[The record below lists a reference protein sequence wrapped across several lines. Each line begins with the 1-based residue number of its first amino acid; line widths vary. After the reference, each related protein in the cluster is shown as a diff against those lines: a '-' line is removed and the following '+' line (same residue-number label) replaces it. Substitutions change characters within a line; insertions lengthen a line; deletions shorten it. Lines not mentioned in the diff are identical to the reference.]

1 MCKDR
6 HGSVSVWSLMGCGI
20 RVCGVYVWVYAWEGS
35 RVLYV
40 SVFPLPYHKPVTTHI
55 TQAVLQ
61 HTSL

>member
-1 MCKDR
+1 MEYY
-6 HGSVSVWSLMGCGI
+6 GVWNKGKGT
-20 RVCGVYVWVYAWEGS
+20 VCGVYVWVYAWEGS

-61 HTSL
+61 HTGL

>member
-1 MCKDR
+1 MEYY
-6 HGSVSVWSLMGCGI
+6 GVWNKGKGT
-20 RVCGVYVWVYAWEGS
+20 VCGVYVWVYAWEGS

-61 HTSL
+61 HTNL